1 MLQVGTCYRQ
11 AHATGRHMLQVGT
24 CYRQAHA
31 IGRQTNGLLSHVKAI
46 FRIDASAAK
55 IQWALK
61 NYNFFKVL
69 QRNHLSQR
77 SMNGLNMAQQPS
89 GLPTARAYIRRG
101 IVALGKG
108 NYFVK
113 LAEGAK
119 FRLFFFDQNICV
131 RPPDNRRRHASKF
144 SHSLRGRQWYK
155 KMVQGPEYSVTRF
168 GEF

>member
-1 MLQVGTCYRQ
+1 MC
-11 AHATGRHMLQVGT
+11 
-24 CYRQAHA
+24 
-31 IGRQTNGLLSHVKAI
+31 
-46 FRIDASAAK
+46 
-55 IQWALK
+55 
-61 NYNFFKVL
+61 
-69 QRNHLSQR
+69 
-77 SMNGLNMAQQPS
+77 
-89 GLPTARAYIRRG
+89 LPTARAYIRRG
-101 IVALGKG
+101 LVALGKG

-168 GEF
+168 GEFWNILVTKFLTKKPNILQLFGLYWNSNITFWIKNVLATFRAFLEQKLVHFLFKHLVTLDPTLKNRGTIFHS